1 MSRSVHTPTPRFP
14 RALLGLALLAGLASA
29 PLHAQKASSAC
40 ELLQVAEVEA
50 ALGAKALAKPSGTKQ
65 STPGM
70 TVDVCNVNLSGNHDV
85 SVQIVTNLGTDSAQL
100 LAIRNNATASEPQW
114 KRAGA
119 RLEQS
124 TVGKAICILSA
135 RPSAASSA
143 ICSIPRGQGYV
154 EVQVTGTLAGLPTLT
169 TIAGLVQK
177 ANSRL

>member
-1 MSRSVHTPTPRFP
+1 MSRSAHTPTCGFP
-14 RALLGLALLAGLASA
+14 QPLLCLALLAGLASA

-65 STPGM
+65 ATPGM
-70 TVDVCNVNLSGNHDV
+70 SADVCNVNLSGHHDV
-85 SVQIVTNLGTDSAQL
+85 SVQIVTNLGTDGAQL
-100 LAIRNNATASEPQW
+100 LAIRNKATASEPQW

-119 RLEQS
+119 KLEQS
-124 TVGKAICILSA
+124 TVGKAICILSS
-135 RPSAASSA
+135 RPNVASSA
-143 ICSIPRGQGYV
+143 VCSIPRGQGYI
-154 EVQVTGTLAGLPTLT
+154 EVQVTGTLEGLPTLA